1 MPLFDYQCKYGH
13 VTERLIY
20 GGDIPNN
27 AICKCGSNSERMVS
41 APAYTPG
48 RWGDQTG
55 KYGVNGHYDH
65 ALGASYSTSM
75 EKEAIMRKKGVI
87 SSSDLDQHF
96 VEDRIQ
102 KEEAEHA
109 QHQGNIKALKQN
121 LAKHEPGRAIAET
134 FSVPEMRK
142 QGILTD
148 SNVKG

>member
-1 MPLFDYQCKYGH
+1 MPLFDYQCKHGH

-20 GGDIPNN
+20 GSDVPQR
-27 AICKCGSNSERMVS
+27 AMCKCGTISEKMVS

-75 EKEAIMRKKGVI
+75 EKEAIMRKKGVV

-109 QHQGNIKALKQN
+109 QHQSNIKTLKQN